1 MSHSNKGLENLELRL
16 LLSGTPL
23 PMDDVAPSSSLVRS
37 SPAVIDSFTAP
48 AQTDSYEVTV
58 DAGQTLTVEISP
70 LDPSL
75 LASVT
80 VTPGV
85 GSPTTAFA
93 NAANEPAII
102 QTLVTSAGVYTID
115 IANVSGLGNYTVRAV
130 INSAVEVEAAGGPD
144 NDTPGSAQ
152 SLDASVTPLPSALG
166 GSRFAVRGLM
176 DPSDTDVYALSL
188 TAGQSLSVAVEGLSP
203 EIIQIELLDPA
214 GNVLTLGGRGADT
227 VDARI
232 SNFVAPS
239 AGTYFIRVTGYA
251 TEPYTL
257 FGTIDAQMGY
267 EPDDISGFIPQAIKP
282 GLPLL
287 AHLGD
292 GAGVTAGTG
301 MTTDLFSESNDT
313 IYSSGYVDFYES
325 EVWHVTGEIGDNYD
339 LFDPLYD
346 VDFIE
351 LGYLET
357 GTLFTADLDSSGIG
371 YGLDSRLRLFDS
383 SGNEIAVSDDD
394 PAPGESFSGDSYIEW
409 TIDYDDYYYLGIS
422 SYDNYDYDPYTEES
436 GSSSG
441 ASQGYYELT
450 LAINGAAGAPDTD
463 RFDFAVNPGD
473 SLTVTVD
480 GLAPDMFVQVELLD
494 RFGNLLADDYASG
507 SDDATATFNVPGT
520 ADANEVYTVRI
531 GSQTS
536 AMGAYVL
543 RVDGATGVID
553 PSVQTI
559 ALPVRFPNALPDIVS
574 FPQNAYVYLAANVD
588 PDSVD
593 VGDLLITGPGGQVFS
608 ATSVTV
614 RDGGSLSFGM
624 FTPNAP
630 SGEYTL
636 EILTG
641 ALTDLNGQPLQG
653 YSRTFTYREEGPR
666 VISSTLADGAVLSPG
681 GLNHTVEF
689 SEELLDFVSAGFF
702 GYIVLTGEDVE
713 LTNLLTGDVR
723 NPTNFS
729 YTASPVPRIDTFFGQ
744 LDEGLYELRYL
755 ASASPDL
762 IIGDAGD
769 NDIHISGLDFFPLD
783 GSPNSTLP
791 SGDGHPGDD
800 YVLYFSVDRP
810 TNTPL
815 PAFYEVG
822 PSGGRVHTH
831 DPLRGAIGE
840 ASDVDTFVLDADA
853 GQKLSFRLK
862 ALAPELQM
870 HVRVLD
876 PGGAVLLDTVAS
888 AAGDSLLIQP
898 TALPV
903 SGQYVIEITS
913 AAGVG
918 GYELQA
924 TLNAALQVAGN
935 DSIGNA
941 QSLDGSAIALGN
953 GAEHLAVTGNVTG
966 TDYHDS
972 RTITGTVFSPNLLT
986 FKFAPGPNPIGPVTL
1001 TFDVDN
1007 LSIYDAN
1014 QYLEVTLEGLS
1025 QQDIFVYFGN
1035 SGPATL
1041 TLSAD
1046 EWRAL
1051 TADGETTIRVKPS
1064 PAVSGTASS
1073 ALHIDVDYI
1082 TAADADFY
1090 KLSLSAGQSL
1100 DVVANWWNQVQL
1112 VDEEEEDPG
1121 SSANFDALALVVE
1134 VEPEPG
1140 GVAFE
1145 LLNAAG
1151 VVLAASYGGDGGSVA
1166 SLTGFVAP
1174 AAGEYY
1180 LRVVGDG
1187 PYALTAT
1194 RDALFNLERD
1204 GDRALTTQAV
1214 LGALGR
1220 SSVEG
1225 RTIRVAH
1232 LDMPAIGGSSND
1244 ANRLIN
1250 QLNDTTVFDF
1260 NAVRLT
1266 AGDITSAA
1274 DLAAYDVIVTAG
1286 VEGMRNAGGISE
1298 LLRAF
1303 VEGGG
1308 GLVLVG
1314 DAPWLLAATP
1324 FDRAAADIDAVSP
1337 IHLSSARATA
1347 PNNIDILDIDHPI
1360 TAGLNDFAPGYS
1372 TVGTQRGA
1380 VGKPGSIVLG
1390 RSGGVDT
1397 VVYRLIGEVGRS
1409 VYLGSVYEA
1418 DHSTSNPLR
1427 SGSPDQ
1433 LLEQAVAGA
1442 AAGGDHVDRYT
1453 IELTEGQT
1461 ITLQTATPAGGIGE
1475 PVNDLDPAL
1484 QLLDAAGNVVAGD
1497 SNGLDGR
1504 NAFLTY
1510 TVPVAGAGLYTIAVN
1525 AEGLTGG
1532 SYVLLTNA
1540 TTSPD
1545 TTGPSVVST
1554 APFDGQRFAQPPAQ
1568 LTVTFDEAID
1578 LTTVDTSDL
1587 TLTNGGTVTG
1597 FQVVDGKTV
1606 RYLLNVPDTA
1616 GDFGF
1621 TLNAGAV
1628 TDLAGNA
1635 NTEASG
1641 VFTIDR
1647 TGPKVIAQT
1656 PGTQAAAPF
1665 NTITLTFDEPI
1676 DADTVS
1682 IQDVTAFTGPGGTN
1696 LLAAIQSVSASG
1708 DKITVTFTNQLALGT
1723 YTLTIGPNITD
1734 SVGQVMD
1741 QNGNGTGGEATDSF
1755 TATLSI
1761 QSPNLTVESVV
1772 PGPDAEFGS
1781 TLELTY
1787 TVRNNGTDDAV
1798 EGWIDRIYLSTDG
1811 TIGTGDRLLLEVDA
1825 TTESPL
1831 LAGDAYTRT
1840 VTLNLPLTASL
1851 LAGDYQILVRTDA
1864 LNTQPEDSELD
1875 NVGSTGVIPITL
1887 PALPDLVI
1895 TQITTP
1901 PSPQLTGGP
1910 IEISWTIHNQ
1920 GDGDATGTIYDDVYL
1935 STDNALNSTS
1945 DRFLGRFARTGTIA
1959 AGESIVR
1966 TQLVNIPV
1974 DKAGDFYI
1982 IVRTDA
1988 TNSQYEHVGDNNNI
2002 TPTASPI
2009 TFQYPPLPDLTVID
2023 ITAPSTALS
2032 NEIVTVTWTVYNN
2045 GTADFVGQ
2053 FTDRVWISPD
2063 AAAGGDQSLGDF
2075 IFDGAIPAG
2084 GSVTRSANVKLPPDL
2099 SGDRYFVVTTDFHN
2113 QVFEHTGEGNNATA
2127 DDTPVAVTRSPFPNL
2142 VVTLVTAPPIAFS
2155 GQSFDVT
2162 WRVSNIGDA
2171 PTSAANWRDQ
2181 LYLSTNGQ
2189 LDGLDI
2195 NLGSKAT
2202 PAFLNPGESYEQTM
2216 TVTVPDGVQGPRY
2229 LLVVADSNN
2238 RVFELDNESDNIG
2251 ASQLIDVQLTPPP
2264 DLQVINVDAPPAAFS
2279 GQPMT
2284 LRWTVRNEG
2293 LGATVADKWYDRVWF
2308 SADDT
2313 LDGLD
2318 ILLGEFVHNG
2328 VLAPD
2333 GFYTAEHNVALP
2345 IALTGPYYF
2354 IVETDRRN
2362 QVFEFAFEGN
2372 NVGVDPNPTDILLT
2386 PPPDLVVSS
2395 IVAPTEAEAGRQ
2407 LSVSFHV
2414 SNDGATGTPNDNW
2427 TDRVYLSLDGIF
2439 DPNEDILLGSLLH
2452 RNQLEP
2458 GEGYD
2463 VSASFRIPD
2472 GISGEYTL
2480 FVVSDQSNQVF
2491 ELDNNNNIGSPAFT
2505 IDIALTP
2512 PDLVVTQVDAPAIT
2526 AAGMGMPLKITVENQ
2541 GLGDTTTDRWYD
2553 DIYLSSTGNIS
2564 GALRLTSILHTSGL
2578 ALNDSYTIDLSSL
2591 NIPLSVAPGNYFLL
2605 ISLDDSTQAYELDDA
2620 NNFWSQPIT
2629 IVRDTADLAVTSIT
2643 PVPSAFSGQAVN
2655 IEWTVTNQGT
2665 ATTNATTWTDRVFLS
2680 LDPALGGSA
2689 DILIGEFQRTNP
2701 LGAGQSYT
2709 RNESIFIPDGLTGD
2723 YYIVVQTDERDRV
2736 YEAGSES
2743 NNVLPAD
2750 NTTAITPAP
2759 AADLVVESVDI
2770 PASAYSGR
2778 NIAVTYTTR
2787 NDGTAPVNKAIYESV
2802 YLSADRL
2809 LDSGDVLM
2817 GTYLEPLNL
2826 GVGASREVTRFA
2838 KLPVGVTG
2846 SFYVLV
2852 RTDASNRVY
2861 ETAAGELN
2869 NIGYEDQVISIALA
2883 PPVDL
2888 VAGTITLPVSAT
2900 AGQDATITYTVT
2912 NDGPNT
2918 AVGPWTDTLYLST
2931 DPTWDINDRR
2941 FAEVQRQGNVLS
2953 GQSYSGTATAP
2964 LPGLLPGNYY
2974 VIVRSDILNQVI
2986 ETDETNNASASLDAF
3001 ALDIPTLALDTAT
3014 SITLRANRFNYFA
3027 IDLPDDQTFVLDV
3040 DALGADIVVELF
3052 AREGDVPARDR
3063 FDFAVQNPLQ
3073 ADSRLVIPDTVS
3085 GRYYIGVYGTSVPGF
3100 SQTVEL
3106 TARLVPFSILDTS
3119 YGRAGNA
3126 GDRTLQINGAR
3137 FDRTIQARLLG
3148 TGVNRAA
3155 TAMYPV
3161 NEARAYA
3168 TFDLRGLTPGFYDVL
3183 ITKEDGSTDTLTD
3196 AVEVVTGG
3204 GGTSTPRLIGP
3215 SAVTIAT
3222 RQFPVTAVW
3231 GNDGLNDSL
3240 APLLYVEAS
3249 NLIGDTGEDRSAS
3262 FLIFYG
3268 AGLDDGP
3275 AGILRPDQAS
3285 SRPLASGFAGA
3296 GAGSST
3302 TIIDRLVEDTSR
3314 TYDWE
3319 PLRDIL
3325 PRMGMDE
3332 AGFNASFDQMVAR
3345 NGNTWGDYLA
3355 MLSRNA
3361 GLLPAELGDNRNPE
3375 HLAALE
3381 LRFAA
3386 ADLGNAIVG
3395 KLHAPDFAVDISGI
3409 KVTAGDDN
3417 GKGYTTV
3424 SLNDG
3429 TFIFFNM
3436 APGTY
3441 TFNAQGA
3448 RVINDPAVSVALTA
3462 GQTVRD
3468 VILDA
3473 DAGIATA
3480 RARVLDADANTAL
3493 PNIFVTLYDTDT
3505 NQAVFQ
3511 TRTDA
3516 SGFYDMQLAPTGT
3529 FRAVVHTDGY
3539 ARRVIDDFVIEFGVT
3554 PPDILLTK
3562 GASVTATL
3570 DFNGQSAAAETF
3582 ILAAPDLADPS
3593 QDVFDFTTTSSFV
3606 IDGLTPGTYTF
3617 WVFNAGFGERIDGV
3631 VIGETGLVDL
3641 GTITFAP
3648 PPPTPPGAASGQGAE
3663 QQAPNTG
3670 GSGWTSVIDAEKVYS
3685 NTGGALY
3692 PTIAIMD
3699 EALDRIKTSLLV
3711 DWITIAKFK
3720 WGSSAAGVWQ
3730 TFLGTDPEFPSSRI
3744 TFGEGSDIVEGT
3756 WVVDGFREQDSL
3768 QFALDSTELFA
3779 GSFFRQQFAN
3789 GTYSIDSLRAN
3800 GRQVVEFKDIT
3811 PAFENANGANGIRD
3825 YNYSDLWDIPGNLA
3839 GGAGSPGQ
3847 GTGKGGGLG
3856 QVYTD
3861 IREVDGFAILTA
3873 IDENTARVKYVMR
3886 YRAADTVDFVPGNP
3900 GASIEQVV
3908 TRRLW
3913 ALEIFGKA
3921 FDVPF
3926 IVEYPLD
3933 WADVHITRT
3942 PRDPS
3947 SPDGPHDF
3955 TLTTVRRRSGDPND
3969 ILGPDGFGPEKF
3981 VPVDQP
3987 LDYTIRFEN
3996 DPNLADAPAQE
4007 IIITTPLDDNLDART
4022 FRLGDIQLSETLI
4035 DVPDN
4040 RAFYQTRIDL
4050 TETRGVFVDVFAG
4063 INLETN
4069 EAFWRFT
4076 SIDPGTGELP
4086 FDPLMGLLPVNDD
4099 TGVGE
4104 GFVQYSVRAKSGA
4117 VTGDVID
4124 AQATI
4129 VFDVNGPI
4137 DTPAIFNT
4145 FDASA
4150 PTSAVAALPAT
4161 APGNAFEVAWS
4172 GLDESDGSGIE
4183 SYDIYVA
4190 INGGA
4195 FTLWLG
4201 QTTQTS
4207 ATYTG
4212 QPGHT
4217 YAFYSVARDNV
4228 GNVEQAPATPDAV
4241 TTVAAVGA
4249 PPVISGYQVNPDSSQ
4264 QAAVSSIAVG
4274 FDSPVNLAAG
4284 AFELTHV
4291 GSGQP
4296 VPYTV
4301 TLAADRL
4308 SATIDF
4314 SGAYLGDG
4322 MYQLRVLA
4330 SGVTND
4336 SGTPLANDGVFNF
4349 HRLFA
4354 DTNGDRFVGIYDLN
4368 LILGNWG
4375 NTVPI
4380 GDLSQG
4386 DITGDGFV
4394 GMKDLNALLGN
4405 WNASLPAPPPAIQAV
4420 EGDLDGDGFVGIADL
4435 NLVLG
4440 NWNTD
4445 GSADTRSDPSGD
4457 GFVGIEDLNKVLGN
4471 WNAGTPPVSDV
4482 SATVAPV
4489 SGSREPGPTL
4499 SVTSQQQ
4506 QAQQS
4511 TDPAPAASV
4520 TAKQQPQKARRQLVA
4535 KRATPQQVSSLFD
4548 APGEGLISSALDPV
4562 TRAAFAAW
4570 SQQAATPARLVTKD
4584 RYTPWS
4590 MRHETHA
4597 SPLGLWDES
4606 AESPRMQS

>member
-37 SPAVIDSFTAP
+37 SPAVFDSFTAP

-85 GSPTTAFA
+85 GSPTTVFA

-102 QTLVTSAGVYTID
+102 QSLVTSAGVYTID

-166 GSRFAVRGLM
+166 GSRFAVRGQM

-203 EIIQIELLDPA
+203 EIIQIELLDPS

-267 EPDDISGFIPQAIKP
+267 EPDDITGFIPQAIKP

-292 GAGVTAGTG
+292 GAGVSAGAG

-325 EVWHVTGEIGDNYD
+325 EVWQVTGEIGDNFD

-351 LGYLET
+351 LGYLEF

-371 YGLDSRLRLFDS
+371 YGLDSLLRLFDS

-450 LAINGAAGAPDTD
+450 LAINGAAGNPDTD
-463 RFDFAVNPGD
+463 RFEFAVNPGD

-494 RFGNLLADDYASG
+494 RFGNVLADDYASG
-507 SDDATATFNVPGT
+507 SDDATATFSVPGT
-520 ADANEVYTVRI
+520 ANANEVYTVRI

-543 RVDGATGVID
+543 RVDGATGVIA

-588 PDSVD
+588 PASVD

-608 ATSVTV
+608 ASSVTV

-666 VISSTLADGAVLSPG
+666 VISSTLTEGAVLSPG

-689 SEELLDFVSAGFF
+689 SEELLDFVSAGMF

-762 IIGDAGD
+762 IIGDVGD
-769 NDIHISGLDFFPLD
+769 NEIHISGLDFFPLD

-800 YVLYFSVDRP
+800 FVLHFSVDRP

-815 PAFYEVG
+815 PTFYEVG

-935 DSIGNA
+935 DSIANA

-972 RTITGTVFSPNLLT
+972 QTITGTVFSPNLLT

-1007 LSIYDAN
+1007 LSIYDADE
-1014 QYLEVTLEGLS
+1014 YLEVTLEGLS
-1025 QQDIFVYFGN
+1025 QQDVFVYFGN
-1035 SGPATL
+1035 SAPATL

-1051 TADGETTIRVKPS
+1051 TADGEATIRVKPS
-1064 PAVSGTASS
+1064 STVSGTASS
-1073 ALHIDVDYI
+1073 ALHIDVDYK

-1112 VDEEEEDPG
+1112 VDEEEDPG
-1121 SSANFDALALVVE
+1121 SSANFSAFALVVE

-1145 LLNAAG
+1145 LLDAAG

-1166 SLTGFVAP
+1166 SLAGFVAP
-1174 AAGEYY
+1174 TAGEYY

-1187 PYALTAT
+1187 PYVLTAT

-1204 GDRALTTQAV
+1204 GDRALTAQAV

-1225 RTIRVAH
+1225 RTIRIAH
-1232 LDMPAIGGSSND
+1232 LDMPAVGGSSND

-1286 VEGMRNAGGISE
+1286 VEGMRTAGGLAE
-1298 LLRAF
+1298 MLREF

-1324 FDRAAADIDAVSP
+1324 FERAAADIDAVSP
-1337 IHLSSARATA
+1337 IQLSSERVTA

-1360 TAGLNDFAPGYS
+1360 TAGLNDFAPGYT

-1427 SGSPDQ
+1427 SGSPDK
-1433 LLEQAVAGA
+1433 LLEQAVAWA
-1442 AAGGDHVDRYT
+1442 AAGGDTVDRYT

-1525 AEGLTGG
+1525 AESLAGG

-1540 TTSPD
+1540 TTTPD
-1545 TTGPSVVST
+1545 ATGPSVVST

-1628 TDLAGNA
+1628 TDLAGNG
-1635 NTEASG
+1635 NSEASG

-1676 DADTVS
+1676 DSDTVS

-1708 DKITVTFTNQLALGT
+1708 DKITVTFTNQLALGI

-1741 QNGNGTGGEATDSF
+1741 QNDNGTGGEVTDSF

-1761 QSPNLTVESVV
+1761 QSPNLTIESVV

-1811 TIGTGDRLLLEVDA
+1811 TIGSGDRLLLEVDA

-1831 LAGDAYTRT
+1831 LAGAAYTRT

-1974 DKAGDFYI
+1974 DKAGDFFI
-1982 IVRTDA
+1982 IIRTDA
-1988 TNSQYEHVGDNNNI
+1988 TNTQYEHVGDNNNI

-2009 TFQYPPLPDLTVID
+2009 TFQYPPLPDLTVTD
-2023 ITAPSTALS
+2023 ITAPATALS

-2099 SGDRYFVVTTDFHN
+2099 SGDRYFVVTTDFLNH
-2113 QVFEHTGEGNNATA
+2113 VFENTGESNNATA

-2142 VVTLVTAPPIAFS
+2142 VVTLVTAPPIIFS

-2162 WRVSNIGDA
+2162 WRVTNVGDA

-2195 NLGSKAT
+2195 GLGSKPT

-2229 LLVVADSNN
+2229 VLVMADSTN
-2238 RVFELDNESDNIG
+2238 RVFELDNEGDNIG
-2251 ASQLIDVQLTPPP
+2251 VSQLVDVQLTPPP

-2333 GFYTAEHNVALP
+2333 AFYTAEHTVALP
-2345 IALTGPYYF
+2345 VALTGPYYF
-2354 IVETDRRN
+2354 IVEADRRN

-2372 NVGVDPNPTDILLT
+2372 NVGVDPTPTDIFLT

-2407 LSVSFHV
+2407 LAVSFHV
-2414 SNDGATGTPNDNW
+2414 NNDGATGTPNDNW

-2439 DPNEDILLGSLLH
+2439 DPNEDIFLGSVLH
-2452 RNQLEP
+2452 RDPLEP

-2463 VSASFRIPD
+2463 VSTSFRIPD

-2480 FVVSDQSNQVF
+2480 FVVSDQSDQVF
-2491 ELDNNNNIGSPAFT
+2491 ELDNNNNIGSPVST
-2505 IDIALTP
+2505 IDVALTP
-2512 PDLVVTQVDAPAIT
+2512 PDLVVTQVDAPAIA

-2541 GLGDTTTDRWYD
+2541 GLGNTTTDRWYD

-2564 GALRLTSILHTSGL
+2564 GALRLTSILHTTGL
-2578 ALNDSYTIDLSSL
+2578 ALNDSYTIDLAAL
-2591 NIPLSVAPGNYFLL
+2591 NIPLSVAPGDYFLIL
-2605 ISLDDSTQAYELDDA
+2605 SIDDNEEAYELDDA
-2620 NNFWSQPIT
+2620 NNILLQPVT

-2643 PVPSAFSGQAVN
+2643 PVPSAFSGQSVN

-2665 ATTNATTWTDRVFLS
+2665 ATTNATTWNDLVYLS

-2709 RNESIFIPDGLTGD
+2709 RNESIHIPDGLTGN
-2723 YYIVVQTDERDRV
+2723 YYIVIQTDNRDRV
-2736 YEAGSES
+2736 FEAGSES

-2759 AADLVVESVDI
+2759 AADLVVEAVDI

-2787 NDGTAPVNKAIYESV
+2787 NAGTAAVSKAIYETV

-2817 GTYLEPLNL
+2817 GTYFEPLTL
-2826 GVGASREVTRFA
+2826 GVGQSRQITRSA
-2838 KLPVGVTG
+2838 QLPVGVTG

-2861 ETAAGELN
+2861 ETSTGELN
-2869 NIGYEDQVISIALA
+2869 NVGYEDQVITIALA

-2888 VAGTITLPVSAT
+2888 VAGTITVPVSAT

-2912 NDGPNT
+2912 NDGPNV
-2918 AVGPWTDTLYLST
+2918 AIGPWTDTLYLST
-2931 DPTWDINDRR
+2931 DQTWDINDRR
-2941 FAEVQRQGNVLS
+2941 FAEVKRDSNVLP
-2953 GQSYSGTATAP
+2953 GQSYSATATAP
-2964 LPGLLPGNYY
+2964 LPGLLPGDYY

-3001 ALDIPTLALDTAT
+3001 ALDIPTLSLDTAT
-3014 SITLRANRFNYFA
+3014 PITLRANRFNYFA

-3040 DALGADIVVELF
+3040 DALGADVVVELF

-3085 GRYYIGVYGTSVPGF
+3085 GRYYIGVYGTSVPGG

-3137 FDRTIQARLLG
+3137 FDRTVQARLLG
-3148 TGVNRAA
+3148 TGVDRAA
-3155 TAMYPV
+3155 TVMYPV

-3183 ITKEDGSTDTLTD
+3183 ITKEDGSTDTLVG
-3196 AVEVVTGG
+3196 AVEVVAGG
-3204 GGTSTPRLIGP
+3204 GGTNTPRLIGP
-3215 SAVTIAT
+3215 SAVSLAT
-3222 RQFPVTAVW
+3222 RQFPITAVW
-3231 GNDGLNDSL
+3231 GNDGLNDAL

-3249 NLIGDTGEDRSAS
+3249 NLVGDTGAERSS
-3262 FLIFYG
+3262 SMMTFYG

-3302 TIIDRLVEDTSR
+3302 TIIDRLVQDTTQ

-3319 PLRDIL
+3319 ALRAGM

-3332 AGFNASFDQMVAR
+3332 ATFNAAFDQIITR
-3345 NGNTWGDYLA
+3345 NGTTWGGYLA

-3361 GLLPAELGDNRNPE
+3361 NLLPAELGDNRNPD
-3375 HLAALE
+3375 HLLALE
-3381 LRFAA
+3381 LQFAA

-3409 KVTAGDDN
+3409 KVTASDDTT
-3417 GKGYTTV
+3417 GEAYTV
-3424 SLNDG
+3424 RSLNDG
-3429 TFIFFNM
+3429 TFIFFNIQ
-3436 APGTY
+3436 PGTY
-3441 TFNAQGA
+3441 TFGAEGA
-3448 RVINDPAVSVALTA
+3448 RLIDDPAVQATVLP
-3462 GQTVRD
+3462 GQTARD
-3468 VILDA
+3468 VLLRT
-3473 DAGIATA
+3473 DAGIPLAK
-3480 RARVLDADANTAL
+3480 ARVLDAETNLPLANVFISL
-3493 PNIFVTLYDTDT
+3493 IDENGDT
-3505 NQAVFQ
+3505 VYQ
-3511 TRTDA
+3511 TITDA
-3516 SGFYDMQLAPTGT
+3516 SGYYDMNLAPSGT
-3529 FRAVVHTDGY
+3529 FTARLQPDGY
-3539 ARRVIDDFVIEFGVT
+3539 LRTLIADFKIEPAVEL
-3554 PPDILLTK
+3554 PDITLGR
-3562 GASVTATL
+3562 GASVTGT
-3570 DFNGQSAAAETF
+3570 FNYNGVPVDEQTF
-3582 ILAAPDLADPS
+3582 ILAAPDLADPTR
-3593 QDVFDFTTTSSFV
+3593 DIFEYTTGNTFGFS
-3606 IDGLTPGTYTF
+3606 GLAPGTYTF
-3617 WVFNAGFGERIDGV
+3617 WFFTGNNGERIDNV
-3631 VIGETGLVDL
+3631 VIGEGGLVDL
-3641 GTITFAP
+3641 GTITF
-3648 PPPTPPGAASGQGAE
+3648 TPPAPAPLVSQSQEGQAQNNG
-3663 QQAPNTG
+3663 QT
-3670 GSGWTSVIDAEKVYS
+3670 GSGFVSIINAEKAYS
-3685 NTGGALY
+3685 NTGAEFRT
-3692 PTIAIMD
+3692 PDPEIM
-3699 EALDRIKTSLLV
+3699 EALLRMEALLEF
-3711 DWITIAKFK
+3711 DWVSAATVK
-3720 WGSSAAGVWQ
+3720 WGRQTAQIWQ
-3730 TFLGTDPEFPSSRI
+3730 EFLGSSPEGPPSRRTYSEFSQI
-3744 TFGEGSDIVEGT
+3744 AEGSAT
-3756 WVVDGFREQDSL
+3756 AHGFMEQATL
-3768 QFALDSTELFA
+3768 NTALATAETFA
-3779 GSFFRQQFAN
+3779 GNYFRQAFAN
-3789 GTYSIDSLRAN
+3789 GTYSITEIQASGTRY
-3800 GRQVVEFKDIT
+3800 VMFEDIT
-3811 PAFENANGANGIRD
+3811 PAFNATNGDDLVRQH
-3825 YNYSDLWDIPGNLA
+3825 NYDNIFDIPGNLA
-3839 GGAGSPGQ
+3839 GGANTTGQ
-3847 GTGKGGGLG
+3847 GTGNGGGLG
-3856 QVYTD
+3856 QVFSD
-3861 IREVDGFAILTA
+3861 IREVKGFATLTA
-3873 IDENTARVKYVMR
+3873 INERTVRVDYFV
-3886 YRAADTVDFVPGNP
+3886 YFSAADTVDFKPGNP
-3900 GASIEQVV
+3900 GTGYEQYV

-3913 ALEIFGKA
+3913 ALELYGEA

-3926 IVEYPLD
+3926 IVEYDLHWQD
-3933 WADVHITRT
+3933 ILITRQ
-3942 PRDPS
+3942 PRDPA
-3947 SPDGPHDF
+3947 SPDGPSDF
-3955 TLTTVRRRSGDPND
+3955 VLTTIRHRSGDPND
-3969 ILGPDGFGPEKF
+3969 ILGPEGFGPEKF
-3981 VPVDQP
+3981 VPVNQP

-3996 DPNLADAPAQE
+3996 DPEIADAPAQE
-4007 IIITTPLDDNLDART
+4007 IVITTPLDDNLDART

-4050 TETRGVFVDVFAG
+4050 TETRGVYVDVFAG

-4076 SIDPGTGELP
+4076 AIDPGTGELP
-4086 FDPLMGLLPVNDD
+4086 FDPLIGLLPVNDD
-4099 TGVGE
+4099 NGVGE
-4104 GFVQYSVRAKSGA
+4104 GFVQYSVRPKAGV

-4145 FDASA
+4145 IDATA
-4150 PTSAVAALPAT
+4150 PSSAVTALPAT
-4161 APGNAFEVAWS
+4161 SPSNAFEVAWS
-4172 GLDESDGSGIE
+4172 GLDESNGSGIE
-4183 SYDIYVA
+4183 SYDIFVS
-4190 INGGA
+4190 IDGGA

-4201 QTTQTS
+4201 QTTQTT

-4212 QPGHT
+4212 QAGHT

-4228 GNVEQAPATPDAV
+4228 GNVEQAPATPDAE
-4241 TTVAAVGA
+4241 TTIAGTTIA
-4249 PPVISGYQVNPDSSQ
+4249 PVISGYQVNADGSSQ
-4264 QAAVSSIAVG
+4264 DAIHSISVT
-4274 FDSPVNLAAG
+4274 FNTPINLG
-4284 AFELTHV
+4284 SVAFELTNT

-4296 VPYTV
+4296 VAFTV
-4301 TLAADRL
+4301 SLSADRL

-4314 SGAYLGDG
+4314 SGAYLADG
-4322 MYQLRVLA
+4322 LYELRVLA
-4330 SGVTND
+4330 DGVTND
-4336 SGTPLANDGVFNF
+4336 SGTPLSGDGVFHF
-4349 HRLFA
+4349 HRLLG
-4354 DTNGDRFVGIYDLN
+4354 DLNGDRFVGIYDLN
-4368 LILGNWG
+4368 LVLGNWG
-4375 NTVPI
+4375 KTVPF

-4394 GMKDLNALLGN
+4394 GMADLNALLGN
-4405 WNASLPAPPPAIQAV
+4405 WNVSLPAPAIQAV

-4445 GSADTRSDPSGD
+4445 GSADTRSDPTGD
-4457 GFVGIEDLNKVLGN
+4457 GYVGIEDLNKVLGN
-4471 WNAGTPPVSDV
+4471 WNAGTPPVSDAAATAV
-4482 SATVAPV
+4482 PASA
-4489 SGSREPGPTL
+4489 SREPGPTL
-4499 SVTSQQQ
+4499 SVSSQQQ

-4511 TDPAPAASV
+4511 TDPAPNA

-4548 APGEGLISSALDPV
+4548 TPGEGLISSALDPA
-4562 TRAAFAAW
+4562 TRAAFAMW
-4570 SQQAATPARLVTKD
+4570 SQQTALRPTAMD
-4584 RYTPWS
+4584 RYTPRF
-4590 MRHETHA
+4590 MQHETHA

-4606 AESPRMQS
+4606 AESPRMRS